1 MSNEIKLVYLTG
13 RKVTYIIRQPDGALR
28 GPADRPLTETPP
40 SSGYYINNDSP
51 DLVVRDMIIIKDNEA
66 GVNVA
71 YGEWKPEDATPA
83 KIINIGNFKG
93 VLGDVQAENLQTG
106 DYASIHKHPVT
117 ADKKKGIIEKVLEII
132 GLIIPFIRKILG
144 PK

>member
-1 MSNEIKLVYLTG
+1 MSNEIKLVYPTG

-28 GPADRPLTETPP
+28 GPADRPLTESPP

-83 KIINIGNFKG
+83 KGGWKDNFFWK
-93 VLGDVQAENLQTG
+93 L
-106 DYASIHKHPVT
+106 Y
-117 ADKKKGIIEKVLEII
+117 EKTLKVIVDAVLE
-132 GLIIPFIRKILG
+132 RVW
-144 PK
+144 PKQ